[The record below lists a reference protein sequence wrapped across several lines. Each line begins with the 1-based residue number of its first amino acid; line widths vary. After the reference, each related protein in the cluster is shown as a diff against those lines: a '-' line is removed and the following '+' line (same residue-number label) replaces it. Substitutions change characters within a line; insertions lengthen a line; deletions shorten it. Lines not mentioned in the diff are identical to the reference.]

1 MNRKASKKGVL
12 LFIVILSLLV
22 FIPQALRVF
31 FRIQLNWLFYEMM
44 FGEILAIVTVTLLIF
59 ALILD
64 LVEVYSEMFMKS
76 VKILLIFSLL
86 ILYIVPFL
94 QKFFAPLRILPVV
107 FPGVSVVIA
116 LIATLIVLIDSFKIY

>member
-31 FRIQLNWLFYEMM
+31 FRIQLNWLFYERM

-94 QKFFAPLRILPVV
+94 QKFFAPLRVVPVV
-107 FPGVSVVIA
+107 FPGVSVVVA

>member
-12 LFIVILSLLV
+12 LFIVILSWLV

-31 FRIQLNWLFYEMM
+31 FRIQLNWLFYERM

-94 QKFFAPLRILPVV
+94 QKFFAPLRIVPVV